1 MAELLVYLDVIPSLR
16 KKNSWSKGNPMY
28 FLILFMLKITES
40 KTSMNGDKWEQRE
53 QVVKADRMLSFS
65 GETCVQVLEDYFR
78 QVQGW
83 Y

>member
-1 MAELLVYLDVIPSLR
+1 
-16 KKNSWSKGNPMY
+16 MY

-40 KTSMNGDKWEQRE
+40 KKSMDGDKWEQTE

-78 QVQGW
+78 QVQGR